1 MDQLSP
7 GLLIGGIL
15 AVFTLLG
22 FLRSFVAFFFNL
34 IALALGAVA
43 GLWAYNNGYQIAAR
57 VVDQPEPWMSAALG
71 VVAFVAVV
79 VMIRKV
85 LAFLSGKSAEGSQT
99 RSGGFGLP
107 GGTFGLLLG
116 LGFAYFMLTGVRYA
130 GTMAELDRLSK
141 FVGGQ
146 IDETSKSPFF
156 AKLKAWIDQSQI
168 GKWHQKIDYLN
179 DPAETN
185 AAKLAIV
192 QEDPEKFAKAIAQG
206 ETESIPQALPVDPAI
221 QEAYNRRNYAAILRN
236 QNARETL
243 RQTFTEEELQR
254 MDVERALGLDR

>member
-15 AVFTLLG
+15 VLFTLLG

-34 IALALGAVA
+34 IALALGGLA
-43 GLWAYNNGYQIAAR
+43 GLWAYNDGYLIAAR
-57 VVDQPEPWMSAALG
+57 VVDQPQPWMSIALG
-71 VVAFVAVV
+71 IAAFIGTVV
-79 VMIRKV
+79 VIRKI
-85 LAFLSGKSAEGSQT
+85 LAFLSGKSSQESQT
-99 RSGGFGLP
+99 RTGGFGLP

-146 IDETSKSPFF
+146 IDETSQSPLL
-156 AKLKAWIDQSQI
+156 ARLKAWIDDSVI
-168 GKWHQKIDYLN
+168 GQWHQKIDYLN
-179 DPAETN
+179 DAAETN

-192 QEDPEKFAKAIAQG
+192 QEDPVKFAKAMANDEEEI
-206 ETESIPQALPVDPAI
+206 IPQALPVDPAI
-221 QEAYNRRNYAAILRN
+221 QEAYQRRNYAAILRN
-236 QNARETL
+236 RTSRETF
-243 RQTFTEEELQR
+243 RQSLSDEQLQR
-254 MDVERALGLDR
+254 MDVEKTLGLRK